1 MKVQLSDHFNYKRLL
16 RFVTPAIITMVFTSL
31 YGVVDGLCVSN
42 FVGDAAF
49 ASVNLIIPF
58 PMLCGSIGFMLG
70 SGGSALVAYK
80 LGEGDKEKAKQLFS
94 LMVYVSLG
102 CGILVGALG
111 VIFIK
116 DIAVLAKAD
125 AATIDYCVQYGR
137 ILFISLPFFF
147 LQNIF
152 QTFFVTAEKPALG
165 TFITVAAGAT
175 NIILDIIFI
184 IVFKWGVVGAAVAT
198 AISQFVGGAI
208 PFFYFARRNSSL
220 LRLTKFKMDGKA
232 LLKSCTNGSSELMTN
247 VSLSFVNILYN
258 YRLIAIMGNNDGV
271 TAYGVIMYVAFIF
284 VSAFIGYSIGIAPIV
299 GYNYGAK
306 NTAELKNVFRK
317 SLLIIGVTG
326 IIMSAGALALAL
338 PLAKLFV
345 GYRDELCELTRHA
358 FLLYGM
364 SFLLSG
370 FNIFGSAFFTA
381 LGNGGLSALISFLR
395 TLVFQVIAVLLV
407 PMWLGLDGV
416 WSAGIFAEAASLIV
430 TAVCIILSRKKYGY
444 M

>member
-1 MKVQLSDHFNYKRLL
+1 M
-16 RFVTPAIITMVFTSL
+16 
-31 YGVVDGLCVSN
+31 
-42 FVGDAAF
+42 
-49 ASVNLIIPF
+49 
-58 PMLCGSIGFMLG
+58 
-70 SGGSALVAYK
+70 
-80 LGEGDKEKAKQLFS
+80 
-94 LMVYVSLG
+94 
-102 CGILVGALG
+102 
-111 VIFIK
+111 
-116 DIAVLAKAD
+116 
-125 AATIDYCVQYGR
+125 
-137 ILFISLPFFF
+137 
-147 LQNIF
+147 
-152 QTFFVTAEKPALG
+152 
-165 TFITVAAGAT
+165 
-175 NIILDIIFI
+175 
-184 IVFKWGVVGAAVAT
+184 FKWGVVGAAVAT

-284 VSAFIGYSIGIAPIV
+284 VSAFIGYSIGTAPIV

-416 WSAGIFAEAASLIV
+416 WSAVIFAEAASLIV